1 MEERDAMPTQKA
13 IVKTLIDRHGR
24 TFSRELGIDLG
35 KNTPSPVFRWLCFSM
50 LASARISADIAMAG
64 AKALAKQGWTTAD
77 KMADSTWR
85 ARTDTLNHAGYA
97 RYDEST
103 SRMLGDTAT
112 MLLDE
117 YGGDLRQLRER
128 AARDPKQE
136 RKLLKQ
142 CKGIGDTG
150 ASIFLREVQASWDE
164 LYPFADKMALKAA
177 GHLGLGDDGKTLARR
192 VDREEYPRFVAAL
205 IRTAL
210 ARDYDEVLA
219 DASRS

>member
-1 MEERDAMPTQKA
+1 MEERDAMPTKKA
-13 IVKTLIDRHGR
+13 IVKALMDRHGR
-24 TFSRELGIDLG
+24 TFSRELGVDLG
-35 KNTPSPVFRWLCFSM
+35 KNTPSPLFRWLCFSM
-50 LASARISADIAMAG
+50 LASARINSDIAMAA
-64 AKALAKQGWTTAD
+64 AKALAQAGWTTAD

-85 ARTDTLNHAGYA
+85 ERTDTLNHAGYA

-103 SRMLGDTAT
+103 SRMLGDTVA

-142 CKGIGDTG
+142 CKGVGDTG
-150 ASIFLREVQASWDE
+150 ASIFMREVQASWAE

-177 GHLGLGDDGKTLARR
+177 GRLDLGDDARALARR
-192 VDREEYPRFVAAL
+192 VERKEYPRFVAAL

-210 ARDYDEVLA
+210 ARDYDDVIA